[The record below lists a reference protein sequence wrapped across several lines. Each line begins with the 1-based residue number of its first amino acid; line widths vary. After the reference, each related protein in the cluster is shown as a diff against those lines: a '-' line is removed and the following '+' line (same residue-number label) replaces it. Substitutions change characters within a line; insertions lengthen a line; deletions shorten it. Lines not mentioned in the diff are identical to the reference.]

1 MKRIVILISGRGSNL
16 KAILQSAQN
25 GTLNTEVAA
34 VISNQKNAQGLD
46 IAKEF
51 GINAISFDHKDFES
65 RQAFDRQLIAT
76 IDELKPDLVVLA
88 GFMRLLTDEFVEHFE
103 GKLINIHPSLLPS
116 FPGLKTHEQ
125 ALAKGVKWHGA
136 TVHFVSKEM
145 DEGPIIIQGVVPVLP
160 GDTAEVLADRV
171 LEIEHQIYVQ
181 AIKWYLDDQIR
192 LEKGIVSVIPTAP
205 QFFAINEKS

>member
-16 KAILQSAQN
+16 KAILEAVQN
-25 GTLNTEVAA
+25 GTLKAEVAG
-34 VISNQKNAQGLD
+34 VISNQKNAQGIE

-51 GINAISFDHKDFES
+51 GINTISLDHKDFAS
-65 RQAFDRQLIAT
+65 RQAFDQQLIQV
-76 IDELKPDLVVLA
+76 IDQLNPDLVVLA
-88 GFMRLLTDEFVEHFE
+88 GFMRLLTDEFVTHFE

-116 FPGLKTHEQ
+116 FPGLRTHEQ

-145 DEGPIIIQGVVPVLP
+145 DEGPIIIQGAVPVLE
-160 GDTAEVLADRV
+160 GDTPEKLADRV
-171 LEIEHQIYVQ
+171 LEIEHRIYVQ

-192 LEKGIVSVIPTAP
+192 VEAGIVSVIPTAP
-205 QFFAINEKS
+205 QFFVINEDS

>member
-16 KAILQSAQN
+16 KAILEAVQN
-25 GTLNTEVAA
+25 GTLKAEVAG
-34 VISNQKNAQGLD
+34 VISNQKNAQGIE

-51 GINAISFDHKDFES
+51 GINTISLDHKDFAS
-65 RQAFDRQLIAT
+65 RQAFDQQLIQV
-76 IDELKPDLVVLA
+76 IDQLNPDLVVLA
-88 GFMRLLTDEFVEHFE
+88 GFMRLLTDEFVTHFE

-116 FPGLKTHEQ
+116 FPGLRTHEQ

-145 DEGPIIIQGVVPVLP
+145 DEGPIIIQGAVPVLE
-160 GDTAEVLADRV
+160 GDTPQKLADRV
-171 LEIEHQIYVQ
+171 LEIEHRIYVQ

-192 LEKGIVSVIPTAP
+192 VEAGIVSVIPTAP
-205 QFFAINEKS
+205 QFFVINEDS

>member
-16 KAILQSAQN
+16 KAILQSTQN

-46 IAKEF
+46 IAREF
-51 GINAISFDHKDFES
+51 GINAISFDHKDFAS
-65 RQAFDRQLIAT
+65 REAFDQELITT
-76 IDELKPDLVVLA
+76 IDQLKPDLVVLA
-88 GFMRLLTDEFVEHFE
+88 GFMRLLTDHFVDHFE
-103 GKLINIHPSLLPS
+103 GRLINIHPSLLPS
-116 FPGLKTHEQ
+116 FPGLRTHEQ
-125 ALAKGVKWHGA
+125 AIAKGVKWHGA

-160 GDTAEVLADRV
+160 GDTPEILADRV
-171 LEIEHQIYVQ
+171 LEIEHRIYVQ
-181 AIKWYLDDQIR
+181 AIKWYIDDQLR